1 LSQCQ
6 KVEVQQRDSPRQE
19 HGAKEA
25 QVGPSQRHP
34 FILQEAEVQQRDPPR
49 QEHAIKE
56 AQVGPRQRR
65 LLIYS
70 PRRDYLRLNSS
81 FKRAE

>member
-56 AQVGPRQRR
+56 A
-65 LLIYS
+65 
-70 PRRDYLRLNSS
+70 
-81 FKRAE
+81 